1 MLDFLIYCVF
11 VGALGL
17 SLVVAGGGSSPVV
30 VRERL
35 LAGASPGSGAQTL
48 GQVGSGAS
56 PGSGAQAFTGACGL
70 RGCPPSSGAQALG
83 HVGSGAALLALE
95 HRLSLGH
102 VGSGAALP
110 ALEHRL
116 SSSAHRLRCPSACGI
131 FPSQGWKPCP
141 LYWQMGS

>member
-48 GQVGSGAS
+48 G
-56 PGSGAQAFTGACGL
+56 
-70 RGCPPSSGAQALG
+70 

-102 VGSGAALP
+102 VGSGAQA
-110 ALEHRL
+110 
-116 SSSAHRLRCPSACGI
+116 
-131 FPSQGWKPCP
+131 Q
-141 LYWQMGS
+141 